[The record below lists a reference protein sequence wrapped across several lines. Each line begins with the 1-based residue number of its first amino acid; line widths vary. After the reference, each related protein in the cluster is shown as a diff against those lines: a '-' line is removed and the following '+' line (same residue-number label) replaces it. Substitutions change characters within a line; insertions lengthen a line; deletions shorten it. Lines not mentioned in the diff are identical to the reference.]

1 MVKYPWRV
9 NMRLFIALTLISFNL
24 FAAQPS
30 VWNNLEL
37 RQSVKITQSFRLK
50 QLQRARSYLDILQGQ
65 RFVLND
71 IIGLDAVNVVM
82 FKFDYLNCPGPQ
94 MVTDMEII
102 PVKNTS
108 PVVEIGAQLTENCKL
123 EIFIETKDLMTTSF
137 FE

>member
-1 MVKYPWRV
+1 
-9 NMRLFIALTLISFNL
+9 MRLFIALMFISFNL
-24 FAAQPS
+24 FAAQTV
-30 VWNNLEL
+30 VWNDLEL
-37 RQSVKITQSFRLK
+37 EQPVKITQSIRLK
-50 QLQRARSYLDILQGQ
+50 QLQRAGTYLDIILGQ
-65 RFVLND
+65 NFVLRD
-71 IIGLDAVNVVM
+71 IIGLDSVKVVM
-82 FKFDYLNCPGPQ
+82 FKFDYKNCPGHQ